1 MTYQVTGPSGMRH
14 RVAADMP
21 DNDTAV
27 KMWNGDVKPELACG
41 RTVKKVVNFY
51 QADELP
57 GGYAC
62 AKCFPPDPTL
72 PKGATVVVQLAN
84 TQVILTSQGF
94 YARCTRCS
102 WVTEEVMHSRFDAEQ
117 AAKGHEAS

>member
-14 RVAADMP
+14 KVDADMP
-21 DNDTAV
+21 DGDTAI
-27 KMWNGDVKPELACG
+27 KMWNGDVKPALVCS

-57 GGYAC
+57 GRYAC
-62 AKCFPPDPTL
+62 TGCFPPDLTL
-72 PKGATVVVQLAN
+72 PKGAVVVKQFEN

-94 YARCTRCS
+94 YARCTRCP
-102 WVTEEVMHSRFDAEQ
+102 WVTEEIVHARHTAEQ
-117 AAKGHEAS
+117 AAKAHEES